1 MFIRS
6 FVFNKKIF
14 ILIFAFVLI
23 FLLSCS
29 FLIFFSFSHAD
40 EDPEASDE
48 NSEDFIKWVDF
59 KVTSEAMKLTSS
71 LDIKSHNNSESVIYN
86 WIELLAYLA
95 CKNGGDFKN
104 FKSSDLDKLVSEL
117 NNGKSIQELT
127 SSMKYYSYYLE
138 AYSAVLGGFIGN
150 YSIDISE
157 SSDKTTSDINSSD
170 SSSSGSSSSGSS
182 SSDSGSSDSGS
193 SDSGSSDSGSSDSG
207 SSDSGSSDSGSS
219 DSGSS
224 DSGSSDSGSSDSN
237 FSGISSS
244 DTASFENKYGL
255 KAFLPIAKNYNFSHY
270 DDFGNS
276 RSYGFKR
283 THLGNDLMGSIGTPI
298 IAVESGTVEHL
309 GWNQYGGWR
318 IGIRSFDGK
327 RYYYYAHLR
336 KNHPYVP
343 DLKEG
348 ATVTA
353 GDVIGYL
360 GMTGYSIK
368 ENVNNIN
375 VPHLHFGMQLIFDES
390 QVDSPNEIWID
401 VYEIIEFLKQN
412 RSEVIL
418 SNSDTRDY
426 SRKIKF
432 QDSINFE

>member
-1 MFIRS
+1 MYIRS
-6 FVFNKKIF
+6 FVFNKRLRKLFLF
-14 ILIFAFVLI
+14 IIILF
-23 FLLSCS
+23 FLLLSS
-29 FLIFFSFSHAD
+29 LLVYFSFSHD
-40 EDPEASDE
+40 DSSSEQDSESD
-48 NSEDFIKWVDF
+48 DFIKWVDF
-59 KVTSEAMKLTSS
+59 NVTSEAMKLTSS
-71 LDIKSHNNSESVIYN
+71 LDIESHNNSSDTPYN

-104 FKSSDLDKLVSEL
+104 FKSSDLDNLVNEL
-117 NNGKSIQELT
+117 NSGKTMQELT
-127 SSMKYYSYYLE
+127 SSMKYYSYYFE
-138 AYSAVLGGFIGN
+138 AYSTVLDGFIGN
-150 YSIDISE
+150 YSID
-157 SSDKTTSDINSSD
+157 TSNSSGD
-170 SSSSGSSSSGSS
+170 MS
-182 SSDSGSSDSGS
+182 
-193 SDSGSSDSGSSDSG
+193 
-207 SSDSGSSDSGSS
+207 
-219 DSGSS
+219 
-224 DSGSSDSGSSDSN
+224 
-237 FSGISSS
+237 
-244 DTASFENKYGL
+244 SFENKYGL
-255 KAFLPIAKNYNFSHY
+255 KAFLPIAKNYSFSHY

-283 THLGNDLMGSIGTPI
+283 VHLGNDLMGSIGTPI

-318 IGIRSFDGK
+318 VGIRSFDGK

-343 DLKEG
+343 DLQEG
-348 ATVTA
+348 STVTA

-368 ENVNNIN
+368 ENINNIN

-412 RSEVIL
+412 RSEVVL
-418 SNSDTRDY
+418 SNPDTRDY

-432 QDSINFE
+432 MDSINFE